1 MPVKKIEN
9 RSVFH
14 EYMDESLRR
23 TFLGHP
29 VVYMLLAM
37 QMDAYNP
44 SIYGRFHVFACAA
57 TRRDQILMF
66 LYTLVL

>member
-14 EYMDESLRR
+14 EYMDESLRL

-37 QMDAYNP
+37 QMDAYTLR
-44 SIYGRFHVFACAA
+44 STAVFTFSHVQQPVEIKF
-57 TRRDQILMF
+57 
-66 LYTLVL
+66 